1 MYTKPAPCWEVPHP
15 LQPSGYIP
23 QLINPLFFIS
33 WCNVPA
39 KLQSVCFMGTQWCHP
54 AHNWSTQQSTELF
67 IICINIIV
75 KGKCFDLAETNL
87 ILLGLFCFQHFLL
100 LEKFPRNFATSS
112 WVRRQ
117 RSLNAR
123 NSHRNKNLTLRPG
136 QALLYLLSF
145 LSSHQLPPQKWK
157 CFLPL
162 RWTLWP
168 WFSGPAVADERWQGW
183 SFCMFEERI
192 CKEGTLHIS
201 QRCFRRIC
209 REMDFII

>member
-1 MYTKPAPCWEVPHP
+1 MQMLWSRWNKSNFIGLVLLPAFSPP
-15 LQPSGYIP
+15 QKIP
-23 QLINPLFFIS
+23 
-33 WCNVPA
+33 
-39 KLQSVCFMGTQWCHP
+39 
-54 AHNWSTQQSTELF
+54 
-67 IICINIIV
+67 
-75 KGKCFDLAETNL
+75 
-87 ILLGLFCFQHFLL
+87 
-100 LEKFPRNFATSS
+100 EKFCYFILGQEVTKFKCQKFP
-112 WVRRQ
+112 Q
-117 RSLNAR
+117 
-123 NSHRNKNLTLRPG
+123 KQNLTLRPG

-145 LSSHQLPPQKWK
+145 LSSHQLPPQKRK

-209 REMDFII
+209 REMDFIIQMLHI